1 MTDAC
6 TVAAPT
12 GGFTADDDGWRFD
25 GALTLENAAAVMEA
39 CQALPFPASGRVD
52 LAGLR
57 HADSAALAV
66 IMALRR
72 RAHAEGR
79 ALMLTGMPPGIASL
93 AAVYGVEDLARGVA

>member
-6 TVAAPT
+6 AVAAPT
-12 GGFTADDDGWRFD
+12 GGFTADDDGWRYD

-52 LAGLR
+52 LAGLG

-79 ALMLTGMPPGIASL
+79 TLALTGLPPGIVSL

>member
-6 TVAAPT
+6 TAVAPT
-12 GGFTADDDGWRFD
+12 GAFTADDDAWRFD

-39 CQALPFPASGRVD
+39 CAALAFPASGHVD

-79 ALMLTGMPPGIASL
+79 TLVLTGMPPGIASL

>member
-1 MTDAC
+1 MTDTC
-6 TVAAPT
+6 TVAPPSGA
-12 GGFTADDDGWRFD
+12 FTADDNGWRFD

-52 LAGLR
+52 LAGLGQ
-57 HADSAALAV
+57 ADSAALAV

-79 ALMLTGMPPGIASL
+79 SLVLSGTPPGIASL

>member
-12 GGFTADDDGWRFD
+12 GAFTADDDGWRFD

>member
-1 MTDAC
+1 VTDAC
-6 TVAAPT
+6 IVAPST
-12 GGFTADDDGWRFD
+12 GGFTADDEGWRFD

-39 CQALPFPASGRVD
+39 CQALPFPPSGRID

-72 RAHAEGR
+72 RARAEGR
-79 ALMLTGMPPGIASL
+79 SLMLTGMPLGIASL